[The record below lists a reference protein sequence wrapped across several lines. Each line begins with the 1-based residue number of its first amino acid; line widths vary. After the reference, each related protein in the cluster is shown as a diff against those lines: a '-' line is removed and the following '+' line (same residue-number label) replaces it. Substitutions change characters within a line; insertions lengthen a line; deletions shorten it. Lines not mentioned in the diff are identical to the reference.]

1 MAEGEVQALVTSLHL
16 WDTYVDMHSTVA
28 TSSADRDDS
37 NNNADLTQI
46 GTDGQEHLSVLDT
59 FWSVRKGLCD
69 EDANGRGTGYVGIIA
84 QIKAILGLGPDDFDG
99 AIVLT
104 SQLPVVVV
112 QSTENVFVN
121 PRSASVYQP
130 DQLPPE
136 RYLVPTVADAL
147 LPGTLP
153 TLFPTP
159 PSLMYP
165 PLSQSTTP
173 IYKSTLTDP

>member
-16 WDTYVDMHSTVA
+16 WDTYLEMQSTVA
-28 TSSADRDDS
+28 TTSADRDD
-37 NNNADLTQI
+37 NNNNNTSELTLL
-46 GTDGQEHLSVLDT
+46 GTDGQEHLSVMDT
-59 FWSVRKGLCD
+59 FWSLRTGLCD
-69 EDANGRGTGYVGIIA
+69 EDAEGRGTGYVGIIA

-104 SQLPVVVV
+104 SQLPVIVV

-136 RYLVPTVADAL
+136 RYLVPTIADAL
-147 LPGTLP
+147 LPGRHLQAT
-153 TLFPTP
+153 
-159 PSLMYP
+159 YP
-165 PLSQSTTP
+165 HF
-173 IYKSTLTDP
+173 